1 MIFIILIVSAV
12 AMAFLFVLSQKKWQ
26 ETLSFVFAAFFLLS
40 IGLIV
45 ANFNQHFGMEQVV
58 HSQTV
63 DLVSSVEQQDT
74 EALLYK
80 PLGNGTERVYLYK
93 TAAMEKPQSTGGQ
106 QVKNDVSQDAE
117 QAQLTTKRT
126 EWVYKNNFYR
136 LLFGFSGNNHEFIEQ
151 ENQFNL
157 PSNWQ
162 LLSTEN

>member
-1 MIFIILIVSAV
+1 
-12 AMAFLFVLSQKKWQ
+12 
-26 ETLSFVFAAFFLLS
+26 
-40 IGLIV
+40 
-45 ANFNQHFGMEQVV
+45 MEQVV